1 MAAMAMNCRL
11 VKPVSNTKFSWIARS
26 MASAAKNMSSNR
38 WRAARITHWLVWN
51 ALWVQSKLP
60 SWASR
65 SWPISNGIWVWRISS
80 SAPRLA
86 IVRQALSRPKRA
98 MRNSATAPAYSTRAT
113 APLWNLTS
121 PSGVEVIEEA
131 GLAERRAHTEH
142 GGVLLPLIRDVL
154 PVGRA
159 VDLVPVTPCLV
170 RQPRT
175 AADLLREQLPLIDVA
190 GRPVDLASEV

>member
-1 MAAMAMNCRL
+1 MAAIAMNWRL
-11 VKPVSNTKFSWIARS
+11 VNPVSNTKLSWIARS
-26 MASAAKNMSSNR
+26 MASAARNMSSNR

-80 SAPRLA
+80 SAPRVA

-98 MRNSATAPAYSTRAT
+98 IRSSATAPAYSARAT

-121 PSGVEVIEEA
+121 
-131 GLAERRAHTEH
+131 
-142 GGVLLPLIRDVL
+142 
-154 PVGRA
+154 
-159 VDLVPVTPCLV
+159 
-170 RQPRT
+170 
-175 AADLLREQLPLIDVA
+175 
-190 GRPVDLASEV
+190 